1 MKRAFALACLLVMGY
16 WRLVLRKQ
24 AREKKQQLELLKSQ
38 QPTPQTLLA
47 IGNFLQ
53 TASAVEGYSDP
64 WALRLGGEFR
74 GSVQTIGHY
83 LARALWAKVKVEYT
97 RQLFTLADGGTVGL
111 DWAQTNTNGSNPL
124 VLIHH
129 GLCGSS
135 DSVYVQHLVVRLAS
149 EGYDSVVLVARGC
162 GGLKLTTPEGF
173 TAARTGDMREAL
185 HHVSQLFPH
194 RRLFAVGFSLGAGLL
209 LKFLGEEGSH
219 SKLAGAVAISPS
231 FNFAVTPKH
240 FNLWSRHRLVHGLVE
255 WAKQHDEMLKPHP
268 DIKWDDMLQ
277 AKSIRDFDE
286 ACVVG
291 PYSYLDV
298 DHYYSDA
305 SPIHVSGQIATPT
318 LTLNALDDPVC
329 CGTTVPGEAHHT
341 RGPGLVSILTARGG
355 HVAFAQP
362 SGGWSLPSESW
373 MDQVVVDWFN
383 SQAATEVTSQVQ
395 LT

>member
-1 MKRAFALACLLVMGY
+1 MKRAFALACLLAVMGY
-16 WRLVLRKQ
+16 WRLRKQ
-24 AREKKQQLELLKSQ
+24 AREKKQLELLKSQ
-38 QPTPQTLLA
+38 QPNPQTLSA
-47 IGNFLQ
+47 IGNFSQ
-53 TASAVEGYSDP
+53 TTSATEGYSDP

-74 GSVQTIGHY
+74 GSVQTVGHY
-83 LARALWAKVKVEYT
+83 LARAHWAKIKVAYT
-97 RQLFTLADGGTVGL
+97 RELFALVDGGTVGL
-111 DWAQTNTNGSNPL
+111 DWAQTNANDGRPL

-162 GGLKLTTPEGF
+162 GGLKLSTPEGF

-185 HHVSQLFPH
+185 HHVAQLSP

-209 LKFLGEEGSH
+209 LKYLGEEGSRCQ
-219 SKLAGAVAISPS
+219 LAGAVAISPS
-231 FNFAVTPKH
+231 FDFAVTPKH
-240 FNLWSRHRLVHGLVE
+240 FDLWSRHRLVHGLVE
-255 WAKQHDEMLKPHP
+255 WAKQHDQVLQSHP

-277 AKSIRDFDE
+277 AKSVRDFDV

-291 PYSYLDV
+291 PYSYADV

-305 SPIHVSGQIATPT
+305 SPVRVSGQIATPT

-329 CGTTVPGEAHHT
+329 CGSTVPAEAHPA

-355 HVAFAQP
+355 HVAFAQRGSGWWGSPP
-362 SGGWSLPSESW
+362 SASW

-383 SQAATEVTSQVQ
+383 SQAGVTSQVQ